1 MGLYQQFDE
10 ALHTEDSLHRLVE
23 VVRSLLA
30 QGYERE
36 ALVEEFE
43 GFRKLLQEAGRE
55 EDEDVVLDV
64 MDSLVGWCSPGARI
78 EIP

>member
-1 MGLYQQFDE
+1 MGLHQQFDE
-10 ALHTEDSLHRLVE
+10 ALHAADPLRRLVE
-23 VVRSLLA
+23 VVHGLLA

-36 ALVEEFE
+36 VLVEEFE
-43 GFRKLLQEAGRE
+43 CFRKVLQEAGRE

-78 EIP
+78 

>member
-10 ALHTEDSLHRLVE
+10 ALHAEDPLQRLVE
-23 VVRSLLA
+23 VVQGLLA
-30 QGYERE
+30 QGHERE

-43 GFRKLLQEAGRE
+43 GFRKVLEDAGRE

-78 EIP
+78 EVP